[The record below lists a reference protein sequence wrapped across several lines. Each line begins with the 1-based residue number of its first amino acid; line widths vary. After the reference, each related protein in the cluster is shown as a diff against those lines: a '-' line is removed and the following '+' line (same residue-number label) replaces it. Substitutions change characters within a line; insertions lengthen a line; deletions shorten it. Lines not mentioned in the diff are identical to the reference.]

1 MITKITTKNADKY
14 RALFAKATNALSIYD
29 SEGHKA
35 GDEGFTSPVLS
46 GSSYVPVD
54 ITAAT
59 FVAGE
64 VWYGVGEPI
73 VDPTTHAVSYAE
85 YRQTELSEH
94 YDAEKDYFVE
104 ITNGQIT
111 SLEEYFQYIKDLCNI
126 SPIYTILPLD
136 EEIFEIDANTRQIT
150 VPADFQKNGVSVQG
164 DQISEILYFKIDRFY
179 DMEDLHGCD
188 IFIEWRTP
196 ADKNGVVYEGVSK
209 PWAVD
214 LESQPGY
221 IIFGWPL
228 STEITSVPGTVT
240 FSVRF
245 YRFDDHVLKYS
256 LSTLTNTVTIKPGI
270 DLANSVRVNL
280 ETPNAI
286 TDNREFISN
295 RLENSEVYDPTARDP
310 QKPKFD
316 KNEAGEPG
324 SAADVVIASK
334 ADNSYKF
341 YRHVSAANT
350 VSGNYDDY
358 VVYLTNPVT
367 GKEEDGFYRI
377 RSTVS
382 DGGSISYAWI
392 KMDEDGTVYNTST
405 FMKQDRGDG
414 NNFILTTDTS
424 FKVLDADNN
433 EVDNHKRYYYRTEE
447 NYVVAYKEYTGERT
461 GNPSAIVVE
470 DSNLYELFYQTT
482 LNCALEENDA
492 NTVSDDNGVLG
503 SYQPRLTNRVGRK
516 TDRAYG
522 PVVRVE
528 APIKPVLGE
537 NPIKNSEDAVLDAT
551 HGGILGGSTGEDL
564 TISFYVTANVDAH
577 GYTTFEWKRGHV
589 DTETNQLV
597 FTDLAVNDDPDEA
610 RNGLSYVTVDHS
622 KTVHAVYDNELR
634 DAEHNTDELI
644 TADDSISAAA
654 KAEHALIDT
663 VVSYPMVISGTA
675 YGESEGANGN
685 GDGYYMCTVRT
696 KLNSEEKVD
705 AASDAADDD
714 IQNIIIRVTHPAE
727 TVNITYLRD
736 GTPYSET
743 YSFNVE
749 RDEIPVQI
757 ESQGNEIRT
766 ADDYYEYQW
775 YRYGGNSGSNA
786 AEQNEQDA
794 ADARA
799 GIYEVRPAVDEII
812 GYAYGRIDGQEG
824 SPTSPSVT
832 IRNTVG
838 ARDDGLYFCIITNHY
853 NGSISKQS
861 TRFINVTDY
870 SDQ

>member
-1 MITKITTKNADKY
+1 MITKITSKNADKY

-29 SEGHKA
+29 SEGRKA
-35 GDEGFTSPVLS
+35 GDEGFTSPVIS
-46 GSSYVPVD
+46 GSSYVRVE
-54 ITAAT
+54 ITPAN

-64 VWYGVGEPI
+64 VWYGVGDPI
-73 VDPTTHAVSYAE
+73 VDPDTHEVTYASYA
-85 YRQTELSEH
+85 QTELSEH
-94 YDAEKDYFVE
+94 YDDEKDYFVQ

-136 EEIFEIDANTRQIT
+136 EEIFEIDANTREIT

-196 ADKNGVVYEGVSK
+196 ANSDGQVYEGVSK
-209 PWAVD
+209 PWAID
-214 LESQPGY
+214 LDSQPGY

-228 STEITSVPGTVT
+228 STEITSIPGNVT

-256 LSTLTNTVTIKPGI
+256 LSTLTNSVTIKPGI

-286 TDNREFISN
+286 TDNVAFITN
-295 RLENSEVYDPTARDP
+295 RLENSELYDPTARDP
-310 QKPKFD
+310 QKPVFD
-316 KNEAGEPG
+316 KNEASEDG
-324 SAADVVIASK
+324 SAGDVVIASK
-334 ADNSYKF
+334 TDSSYKF
-341 YRHVSAANT
+341 YRHVAAANT

-367 GKEEDGFYRI
+367 GEESDGLYRI
-377 RSTVS
+377 RSVVS
-382 DGGSISYAWI
+382 DGGAISYAWI
-392 KMDEDGTVYNTST
+392 KMDTDGNVYNNSV
-405 FMKQDRGDG
+405 FMKQERGDG

-424 FKVLDADNN
+424 FQVDEL
-433 EVDNHKRYYYRTEE
+433 DNHKRYYYKTEE
-447 NYVVAYKEYTGERT
+447 NHVVAYKEYTGERT
-461 GNPSAIVVE
+461 GNPSEVVVE
-470 DSNLYELFYQTT
+470 DSHLYELFYQTT

-492 NTVSDDNGVLG
+492 STVSDDNAVLG
-503 SYQPRLTNRVGRK
+503 TYQPRLTNRVGRK
-516 TDRAYG
+516 TDRTYG

-528 APIKPVLGE
+528 APARPVLAE
-537 NPIKNSEDAVLDAT
+537 NPIKNAEGTVLDDT
-551 HGGILGGSTGEDL
+551 HGGILGGAAGEDL
-564 TISFYVTANVDAH
+564 DIAFYVTADVDAH
-577 GYTTFEWKRGHV
+577 GYTTFEWKRGHI
-589 DTETNQLV
+589 DTDENSDTHGQLV
-597 FTDLAVNDDPDEA
+597 FTDLAINQDPAEG

-622 KTVHAVYDNELR
+622 KTVHAIYDDELR
-634 DAEHNTDELI
+634 DANHSTDALI
-644 TADDSISAAA
+644 TEDSSISAAD

-663 VVSYPMVISGTA
+663 VTSYPMVISGVE
-675 YGESEGANGN
+675 YGDADGVNGS
-685 GDGYYMCTVRT
+685 GDGYYMCTVHT
-696 KLNSEEKVD
+696 KLNGQNIY
-705 AASDAADDD
+705 D
-714 IQNIIIRVTHPAE
+714 IATEDESIQSIIIRVTHPAE
-727 TVNITYLRD
+727 KVNITYLRD

-743 YSFNVE
+743 YSFNVD

-757 ESQGNEIRT
+757 ASLGNEIRT

-786 AEQNEQDA
+786 AAQNEQDA
-794 ADARA
+794 SDARA
-799 GIYEVRPAVDEII
+799 GVYVVRPSVDEEIS
-812 GYAYGRIDGQEG
+812 YAHGIIDGQEG

-853 NGSISKQS
+853 NGSIFKQS

>member
-310 QKPKFD
+310 
-316 KNEAGEPG
+316 
-324 SAADVVIASK
+324 
-334 ADNSYKF
+334 
-341 YRHVSAANT
+341 
-350 VSGNYDDY
+350 
-358 VVYLTNPVT
+358 
-367 GKEEDGFYRI
+367 
-377 RSTVS
+377 
-382 DGGSISYAWI
+382 
-392 KMDEDGTVYNTST
+392 
-405 FMKQDRGDG
+405 
-414 NNFILTTDTS
+414 
-424 FKVLDADNN
+424 
-433 EVDNHKRYYYRTEE
+433 
-447 NYVVAYKEYTGERT
+447 
-461 GNPSAIVVE
+461 
-470 DSNLYELFYQTT
+470 
-482 LNCALEENDA
+482 
-492 NTVSDDNGVLG
+492 
-503 SYQPRLTNRVGRK
+503 
-516 TDRAYG
+516 
-522 PVVRVE
+522 
-528 APIKPVLGE
+528 
-537 NPIKNSEDAVLDAT
+537 
-551 HGGILGGSTGEDL
+551 
-564 TISFYVTANVDAH
+564 
-577 GYTTFEWKRGHV
+577 
-589 DTETNQLV
+589 
-597 FTDLAVNDDPDEA
+597 
-610 RNGLSYVTVDHS
+610 
-622 KTVHAVYDNELR
+622 
-634 DAEHNTDELI
+634 
-644 TADDSISAAA
+644 
-654 KAEHALIDT
+654 
-663 VVSYPMVISGTA
+663 
-675 YGESEGANGN
+675 
-685 GDGYYMCTVRT
+685 
-696 KLNSEEKVD
+696 
-705 AASDAADDD
+705 
-714 IQNIIIRVTHPAE
+714 
-727 TVNITYLRD
+727 
-736 GTPYSET
+736 
-743 YSFNVE
+743 
-749 RDEIPVQI
+749 
-757 ESQGNEIRT
+757 
-766 ADDYYEYQW
+766 
-775 YRYGGNSGSNA
+775 
-786 AEQNEQDA
+786 
-794 ADARA
+794 
-799 GIYEVRPAVDEII
+799 
-812 GYAYGRIDGQEG
+812 
-824 SPTSPSVT
+824 
-832 IRNTVG
+832 
-838 ARDDGLYFCIITNHY
+838 
-853 NGSISKQS
+853 
-861 TRFINVTDY
+861 
-870 SDQ
+870 